1 MEKKLNQQGITL
13 VELIA
18 ALALVSMVAVL
29 IMTTLSI
36 GIKQSIIENDKVQ
49 IQQQSNLIVSQLL
62 NIHRKGEPYCMELF
76 QDTTDNSDPFV
87 NLRIMDY
94 DCVINKITILPES
107 MNYNIKG
114 EMSIDLNSINAIDVT
129 ATSTKQLKVIPKS
142 EIVELEITLD
152 YIGEKKSQY
161 KINTILS
168 RYQTD

>member
-1 MEKKLNQQGITL
+1 MGKKLNQQGITL

-76 QDTTDNSDPFV
+76 QDTTDSSDTFV

-94 DCVINKITILPES
+94 ECVSNKITILPES
-107 MNYNIKG
+107 MNYNIRG
-114 EMSIDLNSINAIDVT
+114 EISIDLNSINTIDVT
-129 ATSTKQLKVIPKS
+129 QTSTKQLKVIPKS

-168 RYQTD
+168 RFQTD

>member
-1 MEKKLNQQGITL
+1 
-13 VELIA
+13 
-18 ALALVSMVAVL
+18 
-29 IMTTLSI
+29 
-36 GIKQSIIENDKVQ
+36 
-49 IQQQSNLIVSQLL
+49 
-62 NIHRKGEPYCMELF
+62 
-76 QDTTDNSDPFV
+76 
-87 NLRIMDY
+87 
-94 DCVINKITILPES
+94 

-114 EMSIDLNSINAIDVT
+114 EISIDLNSINAIDVT

>member
-1 MEKKLNQQGITL
+1 MGKKLNQQGITL

-62 NIHRKGEPYCMELF
+62 KIHRKGEPYCMELF
-76 QDTTDNSDPFV
+76 QDTTDNSDTFV

-94 DCVINKITILPES
+94 ECVSNKMTILPDS
-107 MNYNIKG
+107 MNYNIKVI
-114 EMSIDLNSINAIDVT
+114 SIDPN
-129 ATSTKQLKVIPKS
+129 
-142 EIVELEITLD
+142 
-152 YIGEKKSQY
+152 
-161 KINTILS
+161 
-168 RYQTD
+168 